1 MANVKIEDGE
11 TANGADKNEE
21 IKPKNAVKKT
31 ALKPGQ
37 KVKIS
42 FMYFK
47 ASEFSMALCCFFVL
61 KHPTPTSGAGD
72 RVFYETLLRQ
82 NPKSIMAQEWCLGEQ
97 EINIIIRRHNHNMY
111 FHSFHSLWRVTS

>member
-1 MANVKIEDGE
+1 VKIEDGE

-37 KVKIS
+37 K
-42 FMYFK
+42 
-47 ASEFSMALCCFFVL
+47 
-61 KHPTPTSGAGD
+61 HPTPTSGAGD

-82 NPKSIMAQEWCLGEQ
+82 NPKSIMAQEWCLAYGVLQVE
-97 EINIIIRRHNHNMY
+97 EATKLFKKISKSKPKTSSSPPRKKIKVK
-111 FHSFHSLWRVTS
+111 SETKDVKEASL